1 MSHPSDIADL
11 IRRCFAAYESKDRAA
26 LEALVADD
34 FHFSSPRDNR
44 IDRQTYFERCWPFS
58 EKVRAFRIEKL
69 FVQHDEAFVRYRCE
83 PDSGPAFRNTEF
95 FRFANGRLI
104 EVEVY
109 FGLSEERVSPT

>member
-69 FVQHDEAFVRYRCE
+69 FVMFLQFGVFFQGFRQARRCSSRPLLE
-83 PDSGPAFRNTEF
+83 S
-95 FRFANGRLI
+95 
-104 EVEVY
+104 
-109 FGLSEERVSPT
+109 

>member
-11 IRRCFAAYESKDRAA
+11 IGRYFAAYESKDRAA

-34 FHFSSPRDNR
+34 FHFTSPRDDHIN
-44 IDRQTYFERCWPFS
+44 RQTYFERCWPFS
-58 EKVRAFRIEKL
+58 ETVRAFRIEKL
-69 FVQHDEAFVRYRCE
+69 FAPRDEAFVRYRCE

-95 FRFANGRLI
+95 FRFANDRVI

-109 FGLSEERVSPT
+109 FGSSDEHVLPT